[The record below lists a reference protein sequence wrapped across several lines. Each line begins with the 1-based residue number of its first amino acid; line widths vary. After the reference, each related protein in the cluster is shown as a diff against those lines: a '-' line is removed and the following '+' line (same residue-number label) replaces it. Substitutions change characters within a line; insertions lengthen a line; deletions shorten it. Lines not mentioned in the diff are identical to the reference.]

1 MHYFTKILR
10 YERRAQSL
18 VPVLATSVLQPDG
31 RMKCIRVTE
40 LQFPVG
46 PDAWDANSED
56 WIDTQEW
63 DGSVRLGYVA
73 ALQYTTRKALFFA
86 GDIATDVSMDVQPV
100 LQEASQ
106 APVYAAY
113 LPLDAKAR
121 EVHARDVANSFAG
134 CDNPWVASLFPETAS
149 EEEEE
154 SEGVA

>member
-10 YERRAQSL
+10 YERRAESL

-46 PDAWDANSED
+46 PDAWDANPADLMAAEND
-56 WIDTQEW
+56 
-63 DGSVRLGYVA
+63 GYVA
-73 ALQYTTRKALFFA
+73 APQFKARGDLFFA

-134 CDNPWVASLFPETAS
+134 CDNPWVASLFPETVS
-149 EEEEE
+149 EEE